1 MGKNRSPKLKP
12 GTRPKGGESKRS
24 ADKPGTSA
32 KSGESRR
39 SAGRY
44 DLWILIPVLCL
55 MGMGLVIV
63 YSASTNLA
71 AHRLGD
77 NYFYLKRQAF
87 FACVG
92 IIIMVFAKN
101 IPCRIF
107 SRLVYLLLFV
117 SLLLM
122 GMVLIPG
129 IGARVGG
136 AARWFRLGSFSI
148 QPSEFAKFAL
158 AVYLAYSMSKK
169 GPDMKHFS
177 TGLFPHL
184 LVAGVF
190 MCLIILQP
198 DLGTAVII
206 GCWLVILLFVGGV
219 NPFQLAGVLSLF
231 APVVFWLV
239 LHADYRLKRWWAF
252 LHPWKDPTG
261 IGFQIVHS
269 FLAFGSGG
277 IFGVGLGNSKQKLFY
292 LPEPHTDF
300 VLSIV
305 AEEMGFL
312 GIGITIILFGILI
325 TRGIKVALGA
335 RDLYSSYLALGL
347 STFIALQVLV
357 NMGVVMGLLPTK
369 GLTLPLISYGG
380 SSLIMTF
387 LSIGVLL
394 NISSGS

>member
-1 MGKNRSPKLKP
+1 MDKAASPRQK
-12 GTRPKGGESKRS
+12 
-24 ADKPGTSA
+24 
-32 KSGESRR
+32 
-39 SAGRY
+39 Y

-55 MGMGLVIV
+55 TGIGLVMV

-77 NYFYLKRQAF
+77 NYFYLKRQTI
-87 FACVG
+87 FAGVG
-92 IIIMVFAKN
+92 ILIMLLTKR
-101 IPCRIF
+101 IPCRF
-107 SRLVYLLLFV
+107 YARLAYPLLV
-117 SLLLM
+117 GSGCLM

-129 IGARVGG
+129 IGTKVGG
-136 AARWFRLGSFSI
+136 AMRWFRLGSFSI
-148 QPSEFAKFAL
+148 QPSECAKFAL
-158 AVYLAYSMSKK
+158 AVYLAYSMAKK
-169 GPDMKHFS
+169 GPEMSHFS
-177 TGLFPHL
+177 TGLVPHL
-184 LVAGVF
+184 LVAGSF
-190 MCLIILQP
+190 MGLIVLQP

-206 GCWLVILLFVGGV
+206 GCWLVMLLFVGGV
-219 NPFQLAGVLSLF
+219 NPFQLVGVLSLF
-231 APVVFWLV
+231 FPVVLWLI

-277 IFGVGLGNSKQKLFY
+277 IFGMGLGNSKQKLFY

-300 VLSIV
+300 VLSIL
-305 AEEMGFL
+305 AEEMGFA
-312 GIGITIILFGILI
+312 GIVVTITLFGVLI
-325 TRGIKVALGA
+325 TRGIKVALSA
-335 RDLYSSYLALGL
+335 KDLYSSYLALGVT
-347 STFIALQVLV
+347 TFLGLQVLV

-394 NISSGS
+394 NISSQN